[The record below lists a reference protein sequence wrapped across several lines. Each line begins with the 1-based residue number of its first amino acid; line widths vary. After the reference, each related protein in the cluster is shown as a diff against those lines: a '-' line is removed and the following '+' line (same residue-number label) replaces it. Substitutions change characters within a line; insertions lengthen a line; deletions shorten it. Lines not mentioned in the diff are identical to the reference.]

1 MNATV
6 EYTEDKTSKMA
17 EIITRYK
24 QYPPEAIMFQAAKE
38 IAELQAE
45 NASLKKGYCA
55 LLGDDGNCTHE
66 AVFEYDLWNMEDDEV
81 DDE

>member
-45 NASLKKGYCA
+45 NDKLRKKLKAETCKYNPGC
-55 LLGDDGNCTHE
+55 LLYTTLGKELD
-66 AVFEYDLWNMEDDEV
+66 EYDTEM
-81 DDE
+81 